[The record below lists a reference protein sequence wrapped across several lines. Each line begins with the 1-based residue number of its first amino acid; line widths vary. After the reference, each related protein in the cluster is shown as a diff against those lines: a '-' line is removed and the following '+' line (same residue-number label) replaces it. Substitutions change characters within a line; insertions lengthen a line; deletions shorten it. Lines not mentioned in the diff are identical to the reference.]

1 VIEKVQGGLRFTRIS
16 LKPVAIIFAEQERER
31 TQRLLYKA
39 ESACLVA
46 RSLTCTVELEPKVL
60 VENPVTV

>member
-1 VIEKVQGGLRFTRIS
+1 

-39 ESACLVA
+39 ESVCLVA
-46 RSLTCTVELEPKVL
+46 RSLSCACELEPKVL
-60 VENPVTV
+60 VENPVAV